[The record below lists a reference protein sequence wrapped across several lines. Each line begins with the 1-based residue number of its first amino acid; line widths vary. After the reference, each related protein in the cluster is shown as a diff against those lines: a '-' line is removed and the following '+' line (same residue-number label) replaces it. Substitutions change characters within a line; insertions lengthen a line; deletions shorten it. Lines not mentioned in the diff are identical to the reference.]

1 MTPAIPMTNKRGNT
15 SAVCTRPVREERVS
29 RFPQTADVL
38 HKKKPLMKSIRT
50 KGGVVVTKRTTRRL
64 AVVFAIVATA
74 SMVTSVGI
82 AETFVYDYS
91 TVPTASPFPGTAIA
105 GQDNWVDL
113 GGDPTVRNDLDVVP
127 GIDGNNFYDNGVGTV
142 SRINDQNFSYTVAD
156 SQLTLSYVARE
167 NPSSTS
173 AFALAVDTVFAD
185 INGTEGVI
193 NQPGELSFTFGFN
206 ADRWYIQEAALG
218 AEFFSDDLG
227 FEGGGRT
234 WLIQIDVD
242 LSANGGD
249 GSGSLSVQQLGD
261 TSNNPVADTLA
272 PVDGLQDINLLLSR
286 MDTEGGNSNP
296 STWDG
301 IYTSAGAGNLDN
313 LTIVTGGGTV
323 LLGDVNLDQVVNG
336 LDVDPFVDVLLNG
349 PCQAEADM
357 NEDAEVNGLDVDL
370 FVAAVVGGGT
380 QPIPEPATLLLCLVA
395 LALVSGWR
403 KWSLCRHGTRQP

>member
-1 MTPAIPMTNKRGNT
+1 
-15 SAVCTRPVREERVS
+15 
-29 RFPQTADVL
+29 
-38 HKKKPLMKSIRT
+38 
-50 KGGVVVTKRTTRRL
+50 
-64 AVVFAIVATA
+64 
-74 SMVTSVGI
+74 
-82 AETFVYDYS
+82 
-91 TVPTASPFPGTAIA
+91 
-105 GQDNWVDL
+105 
-113 GGDPTVRNDLDVVP
+113 
-127 GIDGNNFYDNGVGTV
+127 
-142 SRINDQNFSYTVAD
+142 
-156 SQLTLSYVARE
+156 
-167 NPSSTS
+167 
-173 AFALAVDTVFAD
+173 
-185 INGTEGVI
+185 VI

-218 AEFFSDDLG
+218 AEFFSDNLG

-261 TSNNPVADTLA
+261 TSNNPVADTLT

-323 LLGDVNLDQVVNG
+323 LLGDVNLDQDVNG

-349 PCQAEADM
+349 PYQTEADM
-357 NEDAEVNGLDVDL
+357 NEDAEVNGLDVDP

-395 LALVSGWR
+395 LGLVSGWR
-403 KWSLCRHGTRQP
+403 KWSRSATGD